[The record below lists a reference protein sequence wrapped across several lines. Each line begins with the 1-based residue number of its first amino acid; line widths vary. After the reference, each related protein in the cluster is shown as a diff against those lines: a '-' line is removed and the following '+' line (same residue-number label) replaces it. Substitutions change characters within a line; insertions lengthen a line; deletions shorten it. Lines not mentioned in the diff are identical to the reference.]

1 MGIFALSGKSFK
13 GFNCNI
19 KDLRLGCLQP
29 SCLMDRIL
37 NRLPALLMAPILFYS
52 SFGRNVWRC
61 MKVHQAAWRDDS
73 MDRQA
78 YVRCDKRPD
87 ARWSGAFHQRYSNMM
102 RAIHLSGWSALLAG
116 AAILLAL
123 IAFAALAIS
132 GMVWVSQHLVWY
144 AQAVALVAFWL
155 CALIFL
161 PMSAF
166 ARTRRAAFY
175 GFVLAAIVFGVC
187 TWMLG
192 LLSTYQ
198 SWGGLGVLI
207 GLVLAFIGLV
217 PLGML
222 AALFA
227 GQWMLLAQLIAGV
240 VLTWA
245 ARTMAMWLSAWM
257 VRAEMDRH
265 ARVIEGEILARHD

>member
-1 MGIFALSGKSFK
+1 
-13 GFNCNI
+13 
-19 KDLRLGCLQP
+19 
-29 SCLMDRIL
+29 
-37 NRLPALLMAPILFYS
+37 
-52 SFGRNVWRC
+52 
-61 MKVHQAAWRDDS
+61 
-73 MDRQA
+73 
-78 YVRCDKRPD
+78 
-87 ARWSGAFHQRYSNMM
+87 MM
-102 RAIHLSGWSALLAG
+102 RMIQLRGWTALLAG

-123 IAFAALAIS
+123 IGLAALAVS

-144 AQAVALVAFWL
+144 AQAFAFAAFWL
-155 CALIFL
+155 CALVFL
-161 PMSAF
+161 PLSAF
-166 ARTRRAAFY
+166 TRTRRAALY
-175 GFVLAAIVFGVC
+175 GFVLAAFVFGAC

-227 GQWMLLAQLIAGV
+227 GQWMMLIQLIAGV
-240 VLTWA
+240 MLAWA
-245 ARTMAMWLSAWM
+245 ARSMAMWLSAQM

-265 ARVIEGEILARHD
+265 TRIIEGEIIARHD